1 MLRLLIGEFVYCLHF
16 GRFGSN
22 AANLDYLHVKDH
34 VFFEVSSLL
43 VLQGNLDE
51 DNPYSKTSSLHN
63 WLLGY
68 EFPDM
73 LMLLTLE
80 MVYFLASD
88 KKATILET
96 LREGVESF
104 PMTILRRSKHAPE
117 STEILKKVIEAMEK
131 SGKRLGV
138 LAKDVFKGKFA
149 DEWRSIYKSEAFE
162 EVDVSSGIAMVMSV
176 KEDDELKCIRM
187 ACKASTVLISTY
199 FVDKMSTIIDEDDKV
214 PHSRLS
220 EMVERTLEDDT
231 FMRSKEMKISPDFD
245 PEQLEWC
252 YTPIIQSSGNYDLR
266 PSAVSDD
273 NLLQG
278 DVILCSLGLRYKSY
292 CSNIGRTYMID
303 PNKSQEIYYN
313 FLLLLQKKVFE
324 NIKDGAVIKDVYN
337 KAVGLIRVKYP
348 ELESKFVRNIGF
360 GIGIEFQ
367 DRNLILNSKNNRVL
381 KDGMTLNVSIGFNG
395 IENPKPQHN
404 RNRTYSLLLIDTI
417 RVTKDVPVVYTDN
430 PKSYNDISYYNT
442 DELSE
447 KETISKRR
455 PKRKASA
462 VNSAILKRKTR
473 GENKDVDDSAEQR
486 RKQHQKELAQKKQ
499 DEGLSRFSNGNGVQ
513 NGIEKPVLKKFE
525 SYKRDSQMPSSIS
538 SLKIVVDTK
547 NSSIIVPIYGR
558 PVPFHILTLKN
569 ASKNDEG
576 EYVYLRLNFLTPGQG
591 VGKKDDMPFDDLSAS
606 FIRSLTFRSS
616 DARHISEIFTSIQ
629 EMKKNVAKREAERK
643 EMADVIEQDN
653 LIEIKNHRSP
663 KLVDVFVRPALDG
676 KRVPGELEIH
686 QNGLR
691 YQSPLRSD
699 HKIDLLFS
707 NIKHLFFQ
715 PCDHEL
721 IALIHVHL
729 KNPIMVGKRRAK
741 DIQFYR
747 EASDMQFDE
756 TGNKKRKYRYGD
768 DDELELEQEERRRRA
783 ALNREF
789 KAFSEKISES
799 VNEGETDVDIPVREL
814 GFTGVPF
821 RSNVLLQPTTECLV
835 HLTDPP
841 FLVITLSD
849 IEIAHLE
856 RVQFGLKNFDLVFVF
871 KDFRRSPAHIN
882 TIPMSQLDN
891 VKDWLDS
898 VDIVYTE
905 GVLNLNWATI
915 MKTINDDPLAFFEE
929 GGWAFLN
936 NESDEESAESEEEG
950 SEFTASEDE
959 ESEEESEYDE
969 NASDEESNFE
979 EEDVSDAE
987 DWDELE
993 KKAARG
999 IFFYDT
1005 KRARK

>member
-1 MLRLLIGEFVYCLHF
+1 MEGKDCLIFCFEEALNYVHI
-16 GRFGSN
+16 
-22 AANLDYLHVKDH
+22 KEH
-34 VFFEVSSLL
+34 VFFEITSMLVVQGSLS
-43 VLQGNLDE
+43 D
-51 DNPYSKTSSLHN
+51 DNPYSKTSSIHN

-73 LMLLTLE
+73 LMLLTQE
-80 MVYFLASD
+80 MIYFLTSD

-96 LREGVESF
+96 LKDGIEAF
-104 PMTILRRSKHAPE
+104 PMTILRRSKQA
-117 STEILKKVIEAMEK
+117 TENEVALKQVVDAMEK
-131 SGKRLGV
+131 AGKRVGV
-138 LAKDVFKGKFA
+138 FSRDTLKGKFA
-149 DEWRSIYKSEAFE
+149 DEWKSVYGKTSFE
-162 EVDVSSGIAMVMSV
+162 EVDVSLGVSLAMAV
-176 KEDDELKCIRM
+176 KEEDELKCIRL
-187 ACKASTVLISTY
+187 ACKASVLLISTY
-199 FVDKMSTIIDEDDKV
+199 FVDKMSTIIDEEDKV
-214 PHSRLS
+214 SHLQLS
-220 EMVERTLEDDT
+220 EMVERKLEEES
-231 FMRSKEMKISPDFD
+231 FFRSKMGSDFD

-252 YTPIIQSSGNYDLR
+252 YTPIIQSGGNYDLR

-273 NLLQG
+273 HLLQG
-278 DVILCSLGLRYKSY
+278 NVILCSLGLRYKSY
-292 CSNIGRTYMID
+292 CSNVGRTYMID
-303 PNKSQEIYYN
+303 PNEFQENYYD
-313 FLLLLQKKVFE
+313 FLLLLQKKIFE
-324 NIKDGAVIKDVYN
+324 SIKDGVVVKDIYN
-337 KAVGLIRVKYP
+337 KAVGLIRVKHP

-367 DRNLILNSKNNRVL
+367 DKTLILNSKNNRVL
-381 KDGMTLNVSIGFNG
+381 KDGMTLNISIGFND
-395 IENPKPQHN
+395 IENPKPLHI
-404 RNRTYSLLLIDTI
+404 RDRTYSLLLIDTI
-417 RVTKDVPVVYTDN
+417 KVTKDAPIVYTDS
-430 PKSYNDISYYNT
+430 PKSYNDISYYND
-442 DELSE
+442 DEPIE
-447 KETISKRR
+447 NENISKKR
-455 PKRKASA
+455 PERKVSA
-462 VNSAILKRKTR
+462 ANSAILRRKTR

-486 RKQHQKELAQKKQ
+486 RKQHQKELAEKKQ
-499 DEGLSRFSNGNGVQ
+499 EEGLARFSNGDGIQ
-513 NGIEKPVLKKFE
+513 NGIEKPTLKKIE
-525 SYKRDSQMPSSIS
+525 SYKRDSQMPSSIKT
-538 SLKIVVDTK
+538 LKIIVDIK

-558 PVPFHILTLKN
+558 PVPFHISTLKN
-569 ASKNDEG
+569 VSKNDEG
-576 EYVYLRLNFLTPGQG
+576 EFVYLRLNFLTPGQG

-616 DARHISEIFTSIQ
+616 DTRHMSEVFLSIQ
-629 EMKKNVAKREAERK
+629 EMKKNVAKREAERR

-653 LIEIKNHRSP
+653 LIEVKNRRP
-663 KLVDVFVRPALDG
+663 LKLVDVFSRPALDG

-729 KNPIMVGKRRAK
+729 KNPIMIGKRRAK
-741 DIQFYR
+741 DVQFYR

-768 DDELELEQEERRRRA
+768 EDELELEQEERRRRA
-783 ALNREF
+783 ALNKEF

-799 VNEGETDVDIPVREL
+799 NEGVIDVDIPVREL

-871 KDFRRSPAHIN
+871 KDFRRPPAHIN

-898 VDIVYTE
+898 VDIAYTE
-905 GVLNLNWATI
+905 GVLNLNWVTI

-950 SEFTASEDE
+950 SEFAVSEDD
-959 ESEEESEYDE
+959 ESEEESDYEE
-969 NASDEESNFE
+969 NASDDESE
-979 EEDVSDAE
+979 VDEEDLSEAD

-993 KKAARG
+993 KKASRDDA
-999 IFFYDT
+999 
-1005 KRARK
+1005 KKSRK